1 MSSSG
6 RLPNF
11 LALKPL
17 KFGILT
23 NNLYLSA
30 CGQLILIDVL
40 ALKSC
45 LGASMET
52 STMAAQVPPRARTHQ
67 PCAACRMLRRRCDR
81 DCILAPYFPSYE
93 AEKFAGVH
101 KVFGASNV
109 IRMIQVIVLLL
120 LISFWVTLSVH
131 VIEFGGFDKSCVGIR
146 WWRNRGGR
154 MLSKP

>member
-1 MSSSG
+1 
-6 RLPNF
+6 
-11 LALKPL
+11 
-17 KFGILT
+17 
-23 NNLYLSA
+23 
-30 CGQLILIDVL
+30 
-40 ALKSC
+40 
-45 LGASMET
+45 
-52 STMAAQVPPRARTHQ
+52 MAAQVPPRARTHQ

-101 KVFGASNV
+101 RVFGASNV